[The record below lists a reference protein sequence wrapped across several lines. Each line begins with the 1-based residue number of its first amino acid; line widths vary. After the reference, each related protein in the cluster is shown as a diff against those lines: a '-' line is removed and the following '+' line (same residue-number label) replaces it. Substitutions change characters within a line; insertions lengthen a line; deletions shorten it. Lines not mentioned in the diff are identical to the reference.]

1 MNKKIYI
8 FFTFI
13 IIWWIL
19 FNKSFL
25 VNNNINEI
33 MDSIVIIVPEQKL
46 ISYKNNP
53 KWIISNPKNSWI
65 WAWFFISTN
74 WIIQTVNHIVEDD
87 TLKYKVIYNNKEYS
101 SKIISRDN
109 KTDLALLKIIS
120 KENELFPLL
129 TREGARG
136 WANNTNT
143 ITSFWINTQN
153 LSIIYNTWIIIN
165 TKSKLDNLSNLLEI
179 SNKLSPGFSG
189 WPIINSKWNVIWINY
204 AISEWKNYWITF

>member
-19 FNKSFL
+19 FTKSFL

-53 KWIISNPKNSWI
+53 KWIISKSKNSWI

-87 TLKYKVIYNNKEYS
+87 TLNYKVIYNNKEYS
-101 SKIISRDN
+101 SKIISRDRN
-109 KTDLALLKIIS
+109 KDLALLKIEIVNS
-120 KENELFPLL
+120 VPIIAMLPEKNDK
-129 TREGARG
+129 
-136 WANNTNT
+136 
-143 ITSFWINTQN
+143 IVSFWVKIEN
-153 LSIIYNTWIIIN
+153 LEIIYNTWIIIN